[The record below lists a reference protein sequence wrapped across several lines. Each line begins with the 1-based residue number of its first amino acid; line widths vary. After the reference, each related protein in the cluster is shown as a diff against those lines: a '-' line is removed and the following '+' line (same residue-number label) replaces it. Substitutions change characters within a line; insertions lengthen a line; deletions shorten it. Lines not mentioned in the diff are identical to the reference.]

1 MARED
6 LALMGLI
13 AFLRK
18 YAFELRHPLA
28 SESPSKVAGRLQQIA
43 RELEA
48 EADQLEKVLAH
59 PIRDA
64 RNEGEMY

>member
-28 SESPSKVAGRLQQIA
+28 SESPSKVGLQQIA

-48 EADQLEKVLAH
+48 EADQLEKVLGIKGRFH
-59 PIRDA
+59 R
-64 RNEGEMY
+64 